1 MILYPRHRRHFVIEI
16 KIEKRRFYEDQER
29 YEQCSKCK
37 LSRKEIATFAKE
49 KRLNRE
55 TLRDWIN
62 AYNNIHGKFININT
76 VFEKENNIIEKNYVR
91 VNILSGVE
99 KINKSSL

>member
-1 MILYPRHRRHFVIEI
+1 MEI
-16 KIEKRRFYEDQER
+16 KIEKRKFYTDQKR
-29 YEQCSKCK
+29 YEWCRKYK
-37 LSRKEIATFAKE
+37 LSRMPVTTFAKE

-76 VFEKENNIIEKNYVR
+76 VSKKENNVIEENDVR
-91 VNILSGVE
+91 VNMLSEVE
-99 KINKSSL
+99 NINKSSL